1 MPSDKNITK
10 PLYSKKYQEKR
21 TARVLAVQ
29 ALYAHQYILEG
40 TTLDQVIYDLIK
52 DSKSQEVL
60 SKLSDS
66 DEKLVINLARG
77 TEKNISELKEL
88 ISKHLSK
95 DWRFDRLGK
104 VMQSILLVAA
114 YEMQMNADVD
124 KAIIINEYLEIT
136 KLFNHEG
143 ESGFVN
149 SVLDGVSKSLL

>member
-10 PLYSKKYQEKR
+10 PLYSKKYQDKR
-21 TARVLAVQ
+21 SARVLAVQ
-29 ALYAHQYILEG
+29 ALYAHQYISEG
-40 TTLDQVIYDLIK
+40 ILLDQIIYDLIK
-52 DSKSQEVL
+52 DSKSQDIL

-77 TEKNISELKEL
+77 TEKNIIELKEL

-95 DWRFDRLGK
+95 EWRFDRLGK

-114 YEMQMNADVD
+114 YELQMNDATD
-124 KAIIINEYLEIT
+124 KAVIINEYLEIT
-136 KLFNHEG
+136 KMFNHEG

-149 SVLDGVSKSLL
+149 SVLDGISKGLA